1 MAIKGLSVPFFGKY
15 SASGSTV
22 TYSEGK
28 TIGHAISYQIDPETS
43 EDNPLYGDN
52 KVIEHDKGRFQR
64 GTLTLGTSELTD
76 TVSKWLLGL
85 SEGTVSVGSGQD
97 AVSVTT
103 YSYDDD
109 AAPITVGFGI
119 IELHQIDD
127 TDTYKT
133 VILPKCVP
141 NIPSGSANT
150 KGASVEWQTPE
161 ITFAVERSDAEKHP
175 WKIEAWHT
183 SETDAIAYLQAQLG
197 YSAG

>member
-22 TYSEGK
+22 TYTEGK
-28 TIGHAISYQIDPETS
+28 TIGHAISYQVEAETS
-43 EDNPLYGDN
+43 DDNPLYGDN
-52 KVIEHDKGRFQR
+52 KIVEHDKGRFQR

-85 SEGTVSVGSGQD
+85 SEGTVTVGT
-97 AVSVTT
+97 ASVTT

-133 VILPKCVP
+133 IILPKCVP
-141 NIPSGSANT
+141 NIPSDSANT
-150 KGASVEWQTPE
+150 KGESVEWQTPE
-161 ITFAVERSDAEKHP
+161 ITFAVERSDATKHP
-175 WKIEAWHT
+175 WKIEAWHD
-183 SETDAIAYLQAQLG
+183 SEADAIAYLQAQLG